1 MVKSNLAQWR
11 EFTKHLAN
19 ESAKIDLQ
27 RYLQNNE
34 AEYLISA
41 FIEHKRLN
49 GPWTTAA
56 TVGLMQLIK
65 DAPKKKGRPA
75 DARRNVDITRRF
87 LCLQA
92 IEERKVEL
100 TRDHMRKYP
109 AAPITEYVPRS
120 DRKLQERIATDCG
133 MTYGHVRNIVK
144 KTLEKLGRG
153 PKSALLL
160 ERTWR

>member
-1 MVKSNLAQWR
+1 MVKSNLARWR

-49 GPWTTAA
+49 GPWPTVA
-56 TVGLMQLIK
+56 TVRLMQLIK
-65 DAPKKKGRPA
+65 DAPKKKGRYA

-87 LCLQA
+87 LCLKAIQQHLSAVNKDHVCVTDADLMQA
-92 IEERKVEL
+92 
-100 TRDHMRKYP
+100 
-109 AAPITEYVPRS
+109 
-120 DRKLQERIATDCG
+120 IATDRN
-133 MTYGHVRNIVK
+133 MTVGNVKAIVH
-144 KTLEKLGRG
+144 KTRPKLNA
-153 PKSALLL
+153 ALLPGKPRGRL
-160 ERTWR
+160 VKLMR